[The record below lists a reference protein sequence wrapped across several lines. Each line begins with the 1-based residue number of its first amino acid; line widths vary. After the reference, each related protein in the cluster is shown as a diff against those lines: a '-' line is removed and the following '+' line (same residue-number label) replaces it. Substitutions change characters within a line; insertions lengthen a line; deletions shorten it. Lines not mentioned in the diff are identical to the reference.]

1 MKFLFRHSS
10 NSRKLSWQKFYNEL
24 ACVFTAHDASK
35 NADWNQQQRSGGGQG
50 GGSPGEQGAGGV
62 RETGE
67 ERAGSGI
74 SMMAGSGRE
83 IPKGKLSLIVT
94 AHHPVKET
102 NSTTFLDFHLTFSEA
117 LNQNF
122 NARKVKKRKFALGI
136 EKRALLL
143 VKLETFPSRLHH
155 RSRVLMNEVA
165 WHMYTCVDCVS
176 RVSVSSVWPVS
187 QVMHLSM

>member
-1 MKFLFRHSS
+1 MFSVLLFSI
-10 NSRKLSWQKFYNEL
+10 LVWIFFNESL
-24 ACVFTAHDASK
+24 MDYMACCHGS
-35 NADWNQQQRSGGGQG
+35 QGCGGGQG
-50 GGSPGEQGAGGV
+50 GGSPGEHGAGGV

-102 NSTTFLDFHLTFSEA
+102 NPTTFLDFHLTFSEA

-136 EKRALLL
+136 EKRALLP

-165 WHMYTCVDCVS
+165 
-176 RVSVSSVWPVS
+176 
-187 QVMHLSM
+187 

>member
-1 MKFLFRHSS
+1 MLVRPGFEPRPPARQTDALPA
-10 NSRKLSWQKFYNEL
+10 EL
-24 ACVFTAHDASK
+24 TRRRFVI
-35 NADWNQQQRSGGGQG
+35 SGGGQG
-50 GGSPGEQGAGGV
+50 GGIPGEQGAGGV

-102 NSTTFLDFHLTFSEA
+102 NPTTFLDFHLTFSEA

-136 EKRALLL
+136 EKRHY
-143 VKLETFPSRLHH
+143 F
-155 RSRVLMNEVA
+155 
-165 WHMYTCVDCVS
+165 
-176 RVSVSSVWPVS
+176 
-187 QVMHLSM
+187 Q

>member
-1 MKFLFRHSS
+1 MKMNTFQRAAIIYA
-10 NSRKLSWQKFYNEL
+10 SW
-24 ACVFTAHDASK
+24 VI
-35 NADWNQQQRSGGGQG
+35 SGGGQG

-67 ERAGSGI
+67 ERAGSG
-74 SMMAGSGRE
+74 RE

-102 NSTTFLDFHLTFSEA
+102 NPTTFLDFHLTFSEA

-136 EKRALLL
+136 EKRALLP

-165 WHMYTCVDCVS
+165 
-176 RVSVSSVWPVS
+176 
-187 QVMHLSM
+187 

>member
-1 MKFLFRHSS
+1 MLIQAGQQFHLARKDKVLTLFQLFSS
-10 NSRKLSWQKFYNEL
+10 LYN
-24 ACVFTAHDASK
+24 K
-35 NADWNQQQRSGGGQG
+35 SGGGQG

-67 ERAGSGI
+67 ERAGSG
-74 SMMAGSGRE
+74 RE

-102 NSTTFLDFHLTFSEA
+102 NPTKFLDFHLTFSKA

-122 NARKVKKRKFALGI
+122 NTRKVKKRKFALRI
-136 EKRALLL
+136 EKRAILP
-143 VKLETFPSRLHH
+143 VKLETFPSRLHY

-165 WHMYTCVDCVS
+165 
-176 RVSVSSVWPVS
+176 
-187 QVMHLSM
+187 

>member
-1 MKFLFRHSS
+1 MLDFVHCLAFP
-10 NSRKLSWQKFYNEL
+10 SRFVLG
-24 ACVFTAHDASK
+24 
-35 NADWNQQQRSGGGQG
+35 GGGQG
-50 GGSPGEQGAGGV
+50 GGIPGEQGAGGV

-136 EKRALLL
+136 EKRALLP

-155 RSRVLMNEVA
+155 RSRVLMNEV
-165 WHMYTCVDCVS
+165 V
-176 RVSVSSVWPVS
+176 
-187 QVMHLSM
+187 

>member
-1 MKFLFRHSS
+1 MLIQAGQQFHLARKDKVLTLFQLFSS
-10 NSRKLSWQKFYNEL
+10 LYN
-24 ACVFTAHDASK
+24 K
-35 NADWNQQQRSGGGQG
+35 SGGGQG

-83 IPKGKLSLIVT
+83 ISKGKLSFIVT

-102 NSTTFLDFHLTFSEA
+102 NPTKFLDFHLTFSKA

-122 NARKVKKRKFALGI
+122 NTRKVKKRKFALRI
-136 EKRALLL
+136 EKRAILP

-165 WHMYTCVDCVS
+165 
-176 RVSVSSVWPVS
+176 
-187 QVMHLSM
+187 

>member
-1 MKFLFRHSS
+1 MGSS
-10 NSRKLSWQKFYNEL
+10 TLY
-24 ACVFTAHDASK
+24 
-35 NADWNQQQRSGGGQG
+35 SGGGQG
-50 GGSPGEQGAGGV
+50 GGSPGEQGAGRV

-67 ERAGSGI
+67 ER
-74 SMMAGSGRE
+74 AGSGRE

-102 NSTTFLDFHLTFSEA
+102 NPTKFLDFHLTFSKA

-122 NARKVKKRKFALGI
+122 NTRKVKKRKFALRI
-136 EKRALLL
+136 EKRAILP

-165 WHMYTCVDCVS
+165 
-176 RVSVSSVWPVS
+176 
-187 QVMHLSM
+187 